1 MLPTNLH
8 VQRRMKGLKINLSK
22 IEVMGVTE
30 RNESLAVNIYV
41 EGVSINQ
48 VMKFR

>member
-30 RNESLAVNIYV
+30 RNESLAVNINST
-41 EGVSINQ
+41 GFSLN
-48 VMKFR
+48 